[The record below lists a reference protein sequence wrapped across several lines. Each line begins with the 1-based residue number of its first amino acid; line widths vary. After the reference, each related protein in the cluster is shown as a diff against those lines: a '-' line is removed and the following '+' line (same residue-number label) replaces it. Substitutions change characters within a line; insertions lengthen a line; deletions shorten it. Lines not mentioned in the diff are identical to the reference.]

1 MLSGRGA
8 LSLGVFNALGWQPPK
23 VTEIGVDISYSST
36 VVEIPVAAP
45 PDWKLA
51 VTFPDPPHM
60 ALSAVLL
67 PIEGGR
73 WMVLVANR
81 GPAARPEA
89 WEGFLEAS
97 RSLITPTI
105 YDALRVA
112 KPPDGIR
119 HYGFP
124 ASFWRHFED
133 LPRLPRGLL
142 PVADALC
149 RFNPVYGQ
157 GMSVAAL
164 EARLLQDVLSRAAS
178 EPDPIVVL
186 QKGFMSEVTS
196 VLETPWAMST
206 GPDLAFPST
215 RGDRPE
221 KFEEAQQFETALF
234 RAVVVDP
241 VVHRALTEV
250 GQLLQPQSLLRN
262 PDIMRRIEAASAG
275 TPA

>member
-1 MLSGRGA
+1 
-8 LSLGVFNALGWQPPK
+8 
-23 VTEIGVDISYSST
+23 
-36 VVEIPVAAP
+36 
-45 PDWKLA
+45 
-51 VTFPDPPHM
+51 
-60 ALSAVLL
+60 
-67 PIEGGR
+67 
-73 WMVLVANR
+73 
-81 GPAARPEA
+81 
-89 WEGFLEAS
+89 
-97 RSLITPTI
+97 
-105 YDALRVA
+105 
-112 KPPDGIR
+112 
-119 HYGFP
+119 
-124 ASFWRHFED
+124 
-133 LPRLPRGLL
+133 
-142 PVADALC
+142 
-149 RFNPVYGQ
+149 
-157 GMSVAAL
+157 MSVAAL

-206 GPDLAFPST
+206 GPDLAFPSA

-262 PDIMRRIEAASAG
+262 PDIMGRIEAASAG